1 MTAPSRRAAELR
13 RASSRSVGGL
23 RQATSG
29 DRPYVVGLFV
39 LIAVLAITLV
49 APVRSLTSAA
59 DRADELSA
67 QRELLVERVDELE
80 RRRERLRDPLQI
92 ELLAREQLGMVRPGE
107 IPYVVARPQ
116 GDGERL
122 ELDGRAT
129 LASDSVPWYRRLGAA
144 FGQLFR

>member
-1 MTAPSRRAAELR
+1 MTAPSRRAAEFR
-13 RASSRSVGGL
+13 RMTSRSVGGL

-29 DRPYVVGLFV
+29 DRPYVVALFA

-49 APVRSLTSAA
+49 TPVRSLTAAA

-67 QRELLVERVDELE
+67 EHDLLSQRVDELE
-80 RRRERLRDPLQI
+80 RRRERLRDPQQV
-92 ELLAREQLGMVRPGE
+92 ELLAREHLGMVRPGE

-116 GDGERL
+116 GDAERL
-122 ELDGRAT
+122 RPGGSAP
-129 LASDSVPWYRRLGAA
+129 LAREPVPWYRRLGEA